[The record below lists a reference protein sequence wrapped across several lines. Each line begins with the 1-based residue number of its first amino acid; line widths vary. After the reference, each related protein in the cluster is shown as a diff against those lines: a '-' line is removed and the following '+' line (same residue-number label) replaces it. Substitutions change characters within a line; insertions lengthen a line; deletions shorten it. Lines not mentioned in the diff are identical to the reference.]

1 MVWWWAHLG
10 SNQGP
15 TGYEPVALPAE
26 LWARQMHVALK
37 YPPAKADLATV
48 DLNRMLIQPEFVKEK
63 PAQPDLL
70 ASVIIHKAFQYSAPA
85 GMSQFSE
92 GFGFYLP
99 NTLSGYAEISS
110 HFFQGMVRF
119 SPMPNRIRSTFSS
132 LGVRVV
138 RTFRVCSAKPK
149 LTTASPGERI
159 FLSSIKSPR

>member
-1 MVWWWAHLG
+1 MVWAHLG

-48 DLNRMLIQPEFVKEK
+48 DLNRMLIQPEFVKENRHNPICWHQLLSIK
-63 PAQPDLL
+63 LFNILLRLGCRSFLRAL
-70 ASVIIHKAFQYSAPA
+70 ASICRIRSRVTLKSLPTSSRVWSA
-85 GMSQFSE
+85 
-92 GFGFYLP
+92 
-99 NTLSGYAEISS
+99 
-110 HFFQGMVRF
+110 F
-119 SPMPNRIRSTFSS
+119 SPMPNRILSTFSS

-149 LTTASPGERI
+149 LTTASPGERDV
-159 FLSSIKSPR
+159 LVLL